1 MMKITELKPELVLS
15 STLACQRL
23 LTASA
28 EEAVTNKLVSF
39 AIVGIGSDGIA
50 YTHYHNGGQIFNLI
64 GGLEV
69 IKRDILDKEIE

>member
-1 MMKITELKPELVLS
+1 MNIVDLNPDTASPDSLE
-15 STLACQRL
+15 CQRL

-39 AIVGIGSDGIA
+39 ALVGISSDGIA

-69 IKRDILDKEIE
+69 IKRDILALEVE